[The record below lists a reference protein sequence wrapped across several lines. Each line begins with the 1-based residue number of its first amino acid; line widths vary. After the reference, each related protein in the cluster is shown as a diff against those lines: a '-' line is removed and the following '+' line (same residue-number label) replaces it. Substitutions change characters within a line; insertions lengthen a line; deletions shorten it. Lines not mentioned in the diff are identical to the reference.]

1 MVSINNQVRLPEE
14 AFKQINDAAIAAF
27 AWWAPPPGGDST
39 STSPLSQVKQKADE
53 AYEDFVARLMGAVWR
68 VISNKKEAIILIKYL
83 AFENANSACQSL
95 LRPIQKTGSMSD
107 FIRQC
112 ADDSPAYS
120 RSGFGSSVKRG
131 NILTLFKV

>member
-53 AYEDFVARLMGAVWR
+53 AYEDFVARLMTTVQR
-68 VISNKKEAIILIKYL
+68 VVSNESTATI
-83 AFENANSACQSL
+83 
-95 LRPIQKTGSMSD
+95 
-107 FIRQC
+107 
-112 ADDSPAYS
+112 
-120 RSGFGSSVKRG
+120 
-131 NILTLFKV
+131 